1 VAVLPPYA
9 RTREAATVNAVF
21 DWLAGLP
28 NWLVIAVV
36 ALLPALEASTFLGL
50 VVPGETAVI
59 IGGVVAHAGGLP
71 LWAVMVAAALGAVV
85 GDQVG
90 FLVGRRYGPGMLE
103 RLPRKLRSPEHIG
116 RTLDLIARRGAFA
129 VVLGRWTAAFRAL
142 VPGIAGMS
150 KMRRVEFTIANVVGG
165 VVWAVLVAGGGFLAG
180 ASYRVL
186 EQRLGLVSG
195 LLLAVFVGVIVV
207 VVIRYRRHHRRV
219 Q

>member
-1 VAVLPPYA
+1 M
-9 RTREAATVNAVF
+9 NAIF

-28 NWLVIAVV
+28 AWLVIGAVV
-36 ALLPALEASTFLGL
+36 LLPALEASTFLGL

-71 LWAVMVAAALGAVV
+71 LWAVMVAAAVGAIA

-90 FLVGRRYGPGMLE
+90 FLVGRRYGPGLLT
-103 RLPRKLRSPEHIG
+103 RLPRRLRHEEQIT
-116 RTLDLIARRGAFA
+116 RALALIARRGAAA

-142 VPGIAGMS
+142 VPGIAGMAR
-150 KMRRVEFTIANVVGG
+150 MRRAEFTIANVVGG

-186 EQRLGLVSG
+186 EQRLGLASG
-195 LLLAVFVGVIVV
+195 LLLGVFAIGVVSA
-207 VVIRYRRHHRRV
+207 VVIRRRRHRRAV
-219 Q
+219 R